1 MTIERIKQYVQSCHI
16 NFLFGSGLSCPFL
29 STLGNVEQWL
39 TELSTTDK
47 DSPTTRNAIET
58 NILVKYV
65 ENVMFPCIEDLDE
78 EQRARK
84 NKVLFQYAQY
94 LQVWNKIIARR
105 HIGLLDKQINVFTT
119 NIDNLV
125 EEVAENLGIEFNQGF
140 KGQMK
145 PTFNESAFS
154 NVVSKVSPLYHT
166 TATIPVFNY
175 LKVHGSI
182 NWASVA
188 DGEIVYDMSH
198 EVLFTLRE
206 DIKALRERDLIYSF
220 EEYNDLHDMIVSD
233 SARIGHQ
240 SSVLKSF
247 LQHYKALVM
256 VNPRKEKFR
265 ESVID
270 LHFYELM
277 RLYSNALERSN
288 SVLFV
293 AGFSFADEHIAQI
306 TVRAANANPTLQ
318 IIVFSFNEEQKSI
331 IRSNLSK
338 GGNIINPN
346 ILILTPEDYRKASSD
361 EKFKSYLAD
370 LKLFDLESINK
381 FVFEPLANLIS

>member
-1 MTIERIKQYVQSCHI
+1 MTIERIKLYVQSCHI

-29 STLGNVEQWL
+29 SALGNVEQWL
-39 TELSTTDK
+39 TELSTK
-47 DSPTTRNAIET
+47 DIASSTTRNAIEV
-58 NILVKYV
+58 NILAKYF
-65 ENVMFPCIEDLDE
+65 ENVMLPCIEDLDE
-78 EQRARK
+78 DKRDKRDM
-84 NKVLFQYAQY
+84 VLYQYAKF
-94 LQVWNKIIARR
+94 LQVWNKIIAKR

-166 TATIPVFNY
+166 TAIIPVINY

-182 NWASVA
+182 NWKSEK
-188 DGEIVYDMSH
+188 DGTIVYDTSH
-198 EVLFTLRE
+198 KTLLTLRE
-206 DIKALRERDLIYSF
+206 DINILRERNLIFDFDEYDDLYSKT
-220 EEYNDLHDMIVSD
+220 VSNTVKI
-233 SARIGHQ
+233 SHQ
-240 SSVLKSF
+240 SAVLKKF
-247 LQHYKALVM
+247 LQHYKDLVM
-256 VNPRKEKFR
+256 INPRKEKFR

-318 IIVFSFNEEQKSI
+318 IIVFSFDQEQKNNI
-331 IRSNLSK
+331 QNNLSK
-338 GGNIINPN
+338 GGNIINTN
-346 ILILTPEDYRKASSD
+346 ILILTPEEYKNASLD
-361 EKFKSYLAD
+361 ENLKKELAD
-370 LKLFDLESINK
+370 LKQFDLESINK
-381 FVFEPLANLIS
+381 FVYEPLANLIL